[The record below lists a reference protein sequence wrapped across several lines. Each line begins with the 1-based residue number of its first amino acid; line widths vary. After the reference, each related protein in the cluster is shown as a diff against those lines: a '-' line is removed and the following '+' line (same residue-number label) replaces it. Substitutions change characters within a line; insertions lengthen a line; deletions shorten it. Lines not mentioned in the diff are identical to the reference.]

1 MTADAGGVEKLDYKV
16 PDWVLADDPNMC
28 RLCLDTRVIVHE
40 FHSVAEYCEHY
51 GCRPEDLD
59 RLEQYALSESY
70 PFPYRVAQPCTCV
83 KNRAQ
88 EARFK
93 RALLTPVR
101 REHEAAYLEGI
112 QRHIPYKVQGLEVA
126 KRVISRALTQERGFA
141 CFQGETQTGKTYVA
155 LAAVRGVTDGGG
167 EAAFISSRDF
177 CDKLRDRALD
187 ASRYVEELLKNDL
200 IVLDDV
206 GAERVGPAE
215 GTVRDQYERFLK
227 SFERRGVLLV
237 TTNYKFYEL
246 LKGEELFGVRANTII
261 ARLRDIAIAPE
272 VWFGTQKL

>member
-1 MTADAGGVEKLDYKV
+1 MVDAGGIEKLKYEI
-16 PDWVLADDPNMC
+16 PEGALADDPRMC
-28 RLCLDTRVIVHE
+28 RMCLDTLVVVHE
-40 FHSVAEYCEHY
+40 FHNVAEYCEHY

-59 RLEQYALSESY
+59 RLEQYALSENY
-70 PFPYRVAQPCTCV
+70 PLPYRVARPCLCV

-88 EARFK
+88 EERFR
-93 RALLTPVR
+93 RALRTPVR
-101 REHEAAYLEGI
+101 REHEAAHLEGI
-112 QRHIPYKVQGLEVA
+112 QRHVPYKAEAFDVA

-167 EAAFISSRDF
+167 DAAFISSQDF

-187 ASRYVEELLKNDL
+187 APRFVDDLLRNDL

-206 GAERVGPAE
+206 GAERIGPAE
-215 GTVRDQYERFLK
+215 GTVKNQYERFLK
-227 SFERRGVLLV
+227 SFERHGVLLV
-237 TTNYKFYEL
+237 TTNYKFYDL
-246 LKGEELFGVRANTII
+246 LKHENLFGLGANMII
-261 ARLRDIAIAPE
+261 ARLQDIAIAPT